1 MRTLALLV
9 VLLVSGCGLVP
20 ARGTPTTEELDRR
33 LVSTMERRL
42 FADQRLCGFP
52 ISVVAQKGDVLLTG
66 WVGSQAQRQ
75 RAEAMAR
82 EAGARQVYNR
92 LVIRR
97 LAEDR
102 ERC

>member
-1 MRTLALLV
+1 LV
-9 VLLVSGCGLVP
+9 VLLMGGCGFLP
-20 ARGTPTTEELDRR
+20 TRGTPTPAELDRR
-33 LVSTMERRL
+33 LVSTLERRL

-66 WVGSQAQRQ
+66 WMGSQAQRQ
-75 RAEAMAR
+75 RTEAMAR
-82 EAGARQVYNR
+82 EAGVRQVYNR
-92 LVIRR
+92 LVLRR

>member
-1 MRTLALLV
+1 LV
-9 VLLVSGCGLVP
+9 VLLMGGCGFLP
-20 ARGTPTTEELDRR
+20 TRGTPTPAEFDRR
-33 LVSTMERRL
+33 LVSTLERRL

-66 WVGSQAQRQ
+66 WMGSQAQRQ
-75 RAEAMAR
+75 RTEAMAR
-82 EAGARQVYNR
+82 EAGVRQVYNR
-92 LVIRR
+92 LVLRR

>member
-1 MRTLALLV
+1 MALLG
-9 VLLVSGCGLVP
+9 SGCGVVP
-20 ARGTPTTEELDRR
+20 ARGTPTPEELDRW
-33 LVSTMERRL
+33 LVSTLERRL

-66 WVGSQAQRQ
+66 WMGSQAQRQ
-75 RAEAMAR
+75 RTEAMAR
-82 EAGARQVYNR
+82 EAGVRQVYNR
-92 LVIRR
+92 LVLRR